1 MRFLTRLF
9 FTWLAVILAAAWI
22 DGVEVRDYVT
32 ALVAAVV
39 LSLLDSFVKPL
50 LVLLTLPITVVSL
63 GLFMFALNAF
73 VVMLG
78 ADLVDG
84 FEVKGFWPAFWF
96 SLLVSLVVSLLEG
109 IDKRFRREGS

>member
-39 LSLLDSFVKPL
+39 LSLLDSFVKPML
-50 LVLLTLPITVVSL
+50 LLLTLPITFFTL
-63 GLFMFALNAF
+63 GLFLFVLNAF
-73 VVMLG
+73 VVMIG
-78 ADLVDG
+78 ARLVDG
-84 FEVKGFWPAFWF
+84 FEVQGFWPALWF
-96 SLLVSLVVSLLEG
+96 SLLVSLVVTLLEG
-109 IDKRFRREGS
+109 IDKRFRRE

>member
-22 DGVEVRDYVT
+22 DGVAVRDYVT

-50 LVLLTLPITVVSL
+50 LLLLTLPITFFTL
-63 GLFMFALNAF
+63 GLFLLVLNAF
-73 VVMLG
+73 VVMIG
-78 ADLVDG
+78 ARLVDG
-84 FEVKGFWPAFWF
+84 FEVQGFWPALWF
-96 SLLVSLVVSLLEG
+96 SLLVSLVVTLLEG
-109 IDKRFRREGS
+109 IDKRFRRE